1 MKYKEYIPSEQHWKD
16 MYAQYP
22 AMYRVVEKFP
32 IEKIRRRKM
41 PNKINHKEVLY
52 TLTNFYPPA
61 WEPIRID
68 KRNYLVDGQHRLA
81 VAAQMC
87 MRYIDVVMQN
97 KQKIK

>member
-41 PNKINHKEVLY
+41 PNKINHKEV
-52 TLTNFYPPA
+52 
-61 WEPIRID
+61 W
-68 KRNYLVDGQHRLA
+68 GGGGGGGG
-81 VAAQMC
+81 AQMC